1 MKHLYI
7 KCAYTLI
14 QNVIYNYNKP
24 KVIIWFKFFVLR
36 FYLPLFS
43 CRYSSS
49 VLQIAKSIKW
59 DNNEKNH
66 VAIIVL
72 HNKILRVIT
81 GEQTICNY
89 LLKWMK
95 NQYIY

>member
-1 MKHLYI
+1 MHVLYFKLLFI
-7 KCAYTLI
+7 TI
-14 QNVIYNYNKP
+14 NEP
-24 KVIIWFKFFVLR
+24 EVIILFKFFVLR

-49 VLQIAKSIKW
+49 VLQIAKSKKW
-59 DNNEKNH
+59 DNNEKKH
-66 VAIIVL
+66 VATIVL
-72 HNKILRVIT
+72 HYEILSVIT